1 MNGFQCLEII
11 IIIIITFLKKYIM
24 THYIHFLLSYIS
36 VGNITDGDQFHTSS
50 ASSGT
55 YITRLY

>member
-1 MNGFQCLEII
+1 
-11 IIIIITFLKKYIM
+11 M

-55 YITRLY
+55 YITRLYKIYKMNKYNSTIK